1 MTEITQL
8 LSRAAQGENTAVD
21 ELMPIIYDRLRAI
34 AHGQLRRETPSMTLA
49 TTGLVHEAY
58 LALFGDSDISW
69 RDRGHFFAYAATA
82 MRSIL
87 TDRARKRLTQKR
99 HSEAETGG
107 NKADVP
113 MDDECMDLLA
123 LDQALLQMA
132 ELHPRLVK
140 VVELR
145 FFAGL
150 SIEEAAAA
158 LGVDTRTVQR
168 DWQKARAF
176 INRVRNKL

>member
-1 MTEITQL
+1 MTKITLL
-8 LSRAAQGENTAVD
+8 LSRAAQGENNAIA

-34 AHGQLRRETPSMTLA
+34 AHGQLRREGRSMTLA

-58 LALFGDSDISW
+58 LALFGESEVSF
-69 RDRGHFFAYAATA
+69 RDRDHFFAYAATA

-87 TDRARKRLTQKR
+87 TDRARKRLRRQKR
-99 HSEAETGG
+99 HNEEIADA
-107 NKADVP
+107 KADVL

-123 LDQALLQMA
+123 LDQTLLEMTEQ
-132 ELHPRLVK
+132 HPRLVK

-150 SIEEAAAA
+150 TFEEVASV
-158 LGVDTRTVQR
+158 LETDIRTVQR
-168 DWQKARAF
+168 DWQRARAF
-176 INRVRNKL
+176 INRTRNKT